1 MCCMAVMGVFS
12 FGVLHTK
19 AAVICDHTVLQ
30 SELDIERGYSYE
42 ASGHY
47 KVYGTKLSCPRCN
60 YTRWENEYKVFAAPH
75 RFSGN
80 ICVECYYVK

>member
-47 KVYGTKLSCPRCN
+47 KVYGTKLSCPVATIRVGKMSIRCLQ
-60 YTRWENEYKVFAAPH
+60 PLI
-75 RFSGN
+75 GL
-80 ICVECYYVK
+80 VETFVLNATM